1 MDSGVGKLSDF
12 DNIQIRTPSLPCHL
26 TVVLWIENMLWMY
39 VIVKLCQCDWS
50 VIVWL
55 IGVSVVLMICD
66 NVTVI
71 ISCDM
76 ISFRHNFT
84 IIIRISFVNWR
95 LQLLLT
101 ILIFFTSDNGDGKCD
116 FPRCLSVYLSVS
128 KITPKRMH
136 AMHRFRWHFVCRHSR
151 VVRTWTNRS
160 TFEPDPYHSRDA
172 GNRLLS
178 AIAYALQ
185 RRILLRLENPTYRYW
200 VPVVAVTHG
209 FEAPRHHCRR

>member
-101 ILIFFTSDNGDGKCD
+101 ILIFLPPTMEMVNAISRDV
-116 FPRCLSVYLSVS
+116 CLSICLLV
-128 KITPKRMH
+128 
-136 AMHRFRWHFVCRHSR
+136 
-151 VVRTWTNRS
+151 
-160 TFEPDPYHSRDA
+160 
-172 GNRLLS
+172 RLLQNACMQCIDFDDILCVDTRELS
-178 AIAYALQ
+178 GHGRTDQLLSPI
-185 RRILLRLENPTYRYW
+185 RIIVGMPETDCFLP
-200 VPVVAVTHG
+200 
-209 FEAPRHHCRR
+209 